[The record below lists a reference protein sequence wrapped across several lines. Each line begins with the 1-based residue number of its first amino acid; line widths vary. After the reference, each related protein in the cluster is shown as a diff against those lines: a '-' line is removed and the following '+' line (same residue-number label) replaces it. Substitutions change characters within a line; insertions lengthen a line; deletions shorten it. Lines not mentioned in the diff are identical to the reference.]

1 MELSQVCLV
10 TPHFSSVKIG
20 IGLNLKTMG
29 CLPSAG
35 MLWNLWEESQI
46 LFEET
51 DQ

>member
-20 IGLNLKTMG
+20 IGLIPKAMG

-35 MLWNLWEESQI
+35 MLWNVWGESQS